1 MEITSDI
8 HLKGTAWNKAITE
21 LSDIFT
27 TRTHYSLFMLSLAI
41 GIMYDKRIETPEEN
55 GEDVKSVPRNVINN
69 NDNGKLDFYF
79 QAAILST
86 LTESRSEEERLEL
99 AFGENTE
106 FNKIAFLVQFANF
119 GVTKLADLVGSTTL
133 ESMDN
138 IKNFMVSTVEGR
150 NFEIDALP
158 IDELVIFDE

>member
-8 HLKGTAWNKAITE
+8 HLKGTAWNKTITGF
-21 LSDIFT
+21 SNIFT
-27 TRTHYSLFMLSLAI
+27 TRTHYSLYMLSLAV
-41 GIMYDKRIETPEEN
+41 GIMYDKRIENPEEN

-86 LTESRSEEERLEL
+86 LTENLTEEQRLDL
-99 AFGENTE
+99 AFGEKTD
-106 FNKIAFLVQFANF
+106 FNKLAFLTQFANF
-119 GVTKLADLVGSTTL
+119 GATKLADLVGSTDL

-138 IKNFMVSTVEGR
+138 IKNFMISTVEGR

-158 IDELVIFDE
+158 LDDLIIFDE

>member
-8 HLKGTAWNKAITE
+8 QLKGTAWNDAIKG
-21 LSDIFT
+21 LSEIFT
-27 TRTHYSLFMLSLAI
+27 TRTHYSLFMLALSI
-41 GIMYDKRIETPEEN
+41 GIMYDKRIETPEGN

-86 LTESRSEEERLEL
+86 LTENLTEEERLEL
-99 AFGENTE
+99 AFGENSD
-106 FNKIAFLVQFANF
+106 FNKLAFLVQYANY
-119 GVTKLADLVGSTTL
+119 GATKLANLVGSTTL
-133 ESMDN
+133 ETMDN
-138 IKNFMVSTVEGR
+138 VKNFMVSTVEGR

-158 IDELVIFDE
+158 LDC